1 MWLSACRRAH
11 RIRVGSLIL
20 LFLSRPGIGFVKIY
34 CICCRGGTPCPPAL
48 IFASHRLCIKS
59 CGQPQGLSLRTGAE
73 SAIFATI
80 GCAAILR
87 PGAKSRPYKYKADT
101 GQKISSLHALS
112 ARIRCASARAKKD
125 RQMTVLFVFL
135 FLFFF
140 VDGDG
145 DAEVGKL
152 KVIDRGGALGHRFG
166 RVLHFR
172 IGNHVTKRL
181 RLQHLHAKPVKP

>member
-1 MWLSACRRAH
+1 MPQAKDGGRESAYRFRASE
-11 RIRVGSLIL
+11 V
-20 LFLSRPGIGFVKIY
+20 
-34 CICCRGGTPCPPAL
+34 
-48 IFASHRLCIKS
+48 KS
-59 CGQPQGLSLRTGAE
+59 CV
-73 SAIFATI
+73 
-80 GCAAILR
+80 
-87 PGAKSRPYKYKADT
+87 
-101 GQKISSLHALS
+101 
-112 ARIRCASARAKKD
+112 IRCASARVRGITKQGERPCRFRASGAKSRTYSLRDSVWPVPLRAGAETRPYNILSKTIPGFESKVSHCSLRD
-125 RQMTVLFVFL
+125 SLRVGTRKKGPSNDGPVCFL

-181 RLQHLHAKPVKP
+181 RLQHLHTKPVKP

>member
-1 MWLSACRRAH
+1 MRNFAFYPAH
-11 RIRVGSLIL
+11 RIRGACQRAVNRVGSLIL
-20 LFLSRPGIGFVKIY
+20 LFLSRPGSDFVVTVRAGAETRPYNISSKTIPGFKSKV
-34 CICCRGGTPCPPAL
+34 
-48 IFASHRLCIKS
+48 SHY
-59 CGQPQGLSLRTGAE
+59 SLRD
-73 SAIFATI
+73 S
-80 GCAAILR
+80 LR
-87 PGAKSRPYKYKADT
+87 VGTR
-101 GQKISSLHALS
+101 
-112 ARIRCASARAKKD
+112 KKGPSND
-125 RQMTVLFVFL
+125 GPVCFL

>member
-1 MWLSACRRAH
+1 MCFIVFIPLTREVDFAAGKRRRERNVRA
-11 RIRVGSLIL
+11 
-20 LFLSRPGIGFVKIY
+20 
-34 CICCRGGTPCPPAL
+34 GGTVRR
-48 IFASHRLCIKS
+48 HR
-59 CGQPQGLSLRTGAE
+59 GTR
-73 SAIFATI
+73 
-80 GCAAILR
+80 
-87 PGAKSRPYKYKADT
+87 KADT

-140 VDGDG
+140 FDGDG